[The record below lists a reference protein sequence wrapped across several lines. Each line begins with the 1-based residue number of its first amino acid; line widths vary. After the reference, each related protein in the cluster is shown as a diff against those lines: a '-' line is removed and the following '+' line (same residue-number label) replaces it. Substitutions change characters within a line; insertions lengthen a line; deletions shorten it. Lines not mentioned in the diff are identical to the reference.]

1 VQTRNPYRKN
11 LHRAAKTFCIALGLA
26 AAAQSQ
32 AADHYPSRPVTILIP
47 FPAGTTPDLIG
58 RILAQG
64 LSVDLGAPFIVE
76 NRGGAGGNIGTSY
89 AARSAP
95 DGYTILMGSV
105 STFAVNKA
113 LYKTLPYDPVKD
125 FAPIT
130 ELSTTPNVVLVN
142 NDVPVHSV
150 KELIAYSLAHRGKLN
165 FGSSGN
171 GTSQHLSGE
180 LFKSMT
186 GADLT
191 HIPYKGGA
199 AAMTDLR
206 AGNVGVMFEALPTA
220 LPQVQA
226 HAVRALAVTSTE
238 RNPLL
243 PGIPTVAEAGV
254 PGYEVAT
261 WHAVFVPA
269 ATPKA
274 IVDTLN
280 AAFVRV
286 MGKSEYK
293 TKIEALGFGL
303 RPTTP
308 EALRT
313 FIARETVKWTKVVK
327 SSGATLD

>member
-1 VQTRNPYRKN
+1 MLKKKLY
-11 LHRAAKTFCIALGLA
+11 RAAGTLGIAVGLIASA
-26 AAAQSQ
+26 ASSQ
-32 AADHYPSRPVTILIP
+32 AADHYPDRPVTILIP

-58 RILAQG
+58 RILAKG
-64 LSVDLGAPFIVE
+64 LSADLGQPFIVE
-76 NRGGAGGNIGTSY
+76 NRGGAGGNIGTAY
-89 AARSAP
+89 VARSAP
-95 DGYTILMGSV
+95 DGYIVLMGSV

-150 KELIAYSLAHRGKLN
+150 KELIAYSKAHPGKLN

-206 AGNVGVMFEALPTA
+206 AGNVGVMFEAMPTA

-226 HAVRALAVTSTE
+226 NAVRALAVTSTE

-243 PGIPTVAEAGV
+243 PNIPTVAEAGV

-274 IVDTLN
+274 IVNTLN
-280 AAFVRV
+280 ASFVRV
-286 MGKSEYK
+286 MQQPEYK
-293 TKIEALGFGL
+293 AKIEALGFGL

-308 EALRT
+308 EALKS
-313 FIARETVKWTKVVK
+313 FIANETVKWTKVVTL
-327 SSGATLD
+327 SGAKLD